1 MAISTANISLRQL
14 AALVAVI
21 DHGGFS
27 AAAGALHMTQ
37 SAVSQ
42 AIGSLERTLEAPLLV
57 RGRDVGRGARP
68 VPTALGQSVLRHAR
82 AVLAEV
88 EQVAAAARAQQ
99 EQDIGT
105 LRLGGIRSIATQLL
119 LPALDLFR
127 QRYPRVAPSLW
138 IGTDREVHEWL
149 HDGTIDAAFVGPV
162 LLQPLRAVAVPIVDD
177 PWYVVLAATDPLARR
192 RRLDVRA
199 LVDRP
204 YLMADG
210 GCEPAIWELFA
221 RGEVEPDVCGR
232 AQNTDTLLSMVAAGV
247 GVTLVPH
254 LGLAAFDSP
263 EVRAVPLDPPAAR
276 TVTAVLTAG
285 DAAPHA
291 AVMLVDLLRSEVERR
306 ERRAVG
312 RSTAS
317 PRGVPPALAG
327 HPEGGRLRGPR
338 LVRAAAANAADTG
351 ARRERR
357 DGPPPRRGG
366 QPR

>member
-1 MAISTANISLRQL
+1 MPMTISAANISLRQL

-42 AIGSLERTLEAPLLV
+42 AIASLERTLEAPLLV
-57 RGRDVGRGARP
+57 RGREVGRGARP

-82 AVLAEV
+82 TVLAEV
-88 EQVAAAARAQQ
+88 EHVAAAARAQQ
-99 EQDIGT
+99 EQEVGT
-105 LRLGGIRSIATQLL
+105 LRLGSIRSIATQLV
-119 LPALDLFR
+119 LPVLDLFR

-149 HDGTIDAAFVGPV
+149 HDGTIDVAFVGPV

-199 LVDRP
+199 VAGRP

-210 GCEPAIWELFA
+210 GCEPAVCELFA
-221 RGEVEPDVCGR
+221 RGDVEPDVRGR
-232 AQNTDTLLSMVAAGV
+232 AQNTDTLLAMVAAGV

-285 DAAPHA
+285 DTAPRA

-312 RSTAS
+312 RSAAS
-317 PRGVPPALAG
+317 ARSVPRAFAG
-327 HPEGGRLRGPR
+327 HPELDRLGGPR
-338 LVRAAAANAADTG
+338 VVRGAAAEMVDPGRVASDGTG
-351 ARRERR
+351 
-357 DGPPPRRGG
+357 
-366 QPR
+366 